1 MIKEI
6 SKHTGTFFLLLLIQV
21 LILNHI
27 EFSGFINGY
36 LYVLF
41 ILTLPFETPKWLL
54 LFASFAMGISVDIFC
69 QTMGIH
75 AFAALCMGFFRP
87 YLLEV
92 IAPREGYDIGVKPD
106 VNSFGF
112 YWFLKYATILV
123 LAHHIVLFYTE
134 TFTFHQFFF
143 TFLRVIL
150 STVFTLI
157 LIVLSQLLILKR

>member
-6 SKHTGTFFLLLLIQV
+6 TRHLGNFFLLLLIQV

-41 ILTLPFETPKWLL
+41 ILILPFETPKWLL
-54 LFASFAMGISVDIFC
+54 LIAAFMMGFSVDLFC
-69 QTMGIH
+69 QTLGIH
-75 AFAALCMGFFRP
+75 TLATITMAFIRP

-92 IAPREGYDIGVKPD
+92 ISPREGYDIGVRPN

-112 YWFLKYATILV
+112 YWFLKYAIILV
-123 LAHHIVLFYTE
+123 LAHHFVLFYTE
-134 TFTFHQFFF
+134 TFHFHQFFS
-143 TFLRVIL
+143 TFFRVIL
-150 STVFTLI
+150 SSMFTII
-157 LIVLSQLLILKR
+157 LIILSQLLILKR

>member
-6 SKHTGTFFLLLLIQV
+6 SKHIGTFFLLLLIQV

-54 LFASFAMGISVDIFC
+54 LFAAFAMGIAVDIFS
-69 QTMGIH
+69 QTLGIH
-75 AFAALCMGFFRP
+75 ALAAISMAFLRP
-87 YLLEV
+87 YLLEI
-92 IAPREGYDIGVKPD
+92 IAPREGYDIGVQPN

-112 YWFLKYATILV
+112 YWFLKYAAILV
-123 LAHHIVLFYTE
+123 LAHHLVLFYTE
-134 TFTFHQFFF
+134 TFTFHQFFS
-143 TFLRVIL
+143 TLLRTIL
-150 STVFTLI
+150 SSIFTLL